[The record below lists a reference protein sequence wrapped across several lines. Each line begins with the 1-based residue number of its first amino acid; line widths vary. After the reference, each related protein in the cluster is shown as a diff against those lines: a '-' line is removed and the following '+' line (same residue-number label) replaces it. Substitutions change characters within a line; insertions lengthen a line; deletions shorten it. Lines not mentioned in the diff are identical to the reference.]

1 MLIKEFKIEQ
11 HEGEWLSIEVT
22 RENGGIVMFELH
34 PDLLLVE
41 PLVVTAEQINNCW
54 SFSTGQIE
62 KERKNALKKPKKTRS

>member
-1 MLIKEFKIEQ
+1 MLIKEFKIER

-62 KERKNALKKPKKTRS
+62 KERKNDE